1 MGYQFGN
8 PYTLLL
14 VASGAVSFGLVAQ
27 LWRHRRKRGVWPLL
41 GLLSGAGVWAV
52 SDALRIGAPTR
63 TAVLA
68 WNAVGYAG
76 VVAVAPSAFLF
87 AAAYGGRDQ
96 WFRPTRTGALLAVSA
111 GTYLVVL
118 TNPLHGLWR
127 ASERVSPG
135 SSLPVLVEQ
144 FGPVHRLWIA
154 YVLLFVVPASVW
166 MILTTRRD
174 PAPGLFGGRSGAVL
188 VAFLVPALCSILYVT
203 GLVPVDPTPF
213 GFLVTGAAFT
223 VAVGRYRLL
232 DLGPIARAT
241 VFDSMDSGAL
251 VLDRDDTVV
260 DANPAALDALETDR
274 STLVGMSIRD
284 LLADTGVETDRFVDT
299 REFEG
304 TIAVESDSETR
315 HYDLR
320 ISPIGTDGTSLGRV
334 AIFGDVTDR
343 VRTREELAARTTA
356 LERRNERLEEFASLV
371 SHDLRNPL
379 NVATGSIELAR
390 TREDVTHLER
400 AESALHRMDALIDD
414 LLVLSRSETQLEDTV
429 VLDLQPVARAAWE
442 ELERDEGR
450 LRVQA
455 ETPVVDGDRSQLK
468 HLFANLFRN
477 ALDHNDP
484 PVTVTVGPLAD
495 GNGFFVA
502 DDGCGI
508 DAEDHETVFEH
519 GYTTHS
525 DGTGFGLSIV
535 RHIAEAH
542 GWDVTVTDSQQGGA
556 RFEFRTD

>member
-1 MGYQFGN
+1 MGYQLGN

-14 VASGAVSFGLVAQ
+14 VASGAVSFGLGRQ
-27 LWRHRRKRGVWPLL
+27 LWHHRGKRGVLPLL
-41 GLLSGAGVWAV
+41 GLLVGAGVWAV
-52 SDALRIGAPTR
+52 SDALRIAAPTR

-76 VVAVAPSAFLF
+76 VVTVAPSAFLF

-96 WFRPTRTGALLAVSA
+96 WLRSARTGILFAISA

-127 ASERVSPG
+127 SSEVVSPG
-135 SSLPVLVEQ
+135 TPPPVLVEQ

-154 YVLLFVVPASVW
+154 YVLLFVVPGSVW
-166 MILTTRRD
+166 MIVTTRRD
-174 PAPGLFGGRSGAVL
+174 PAPGPFGGRSGAVL
-188 VAFLVPALCSILYVT
+188 VAFLVPVLCSILYVT
-203 GLVPVDPTPF
+203 ELVPVDPTPF
-213 GFLVTGAAFT
+213 GFLVTGAAVT
-223 VAVGRYRLL
+223 VAVRRYRLF

-251 VLDRDDTVV
+251 VLDRHDTVV

-274 STLVGMSIRD
+274 STLVGTSIREF
-284 LLADTGVETDRFVDT
+284 LADVGIETGRFADT

-304 TIAVESDSETR
+304 TIAIENDSETR

-320 ISPIGTDGTSLGRV
+320 ISPIGIGGTSVGRV
-334 AIFGDVTDR
+334 AIFADVTDR
-343 VRTREELAARTTA
+343 VRTRQELVARTST
-356 LERRNERLEEFASLV
+356 LERRNERLDEFASLV

-379 NVATGSIELAR
+379 NVATGSVELAR
-390 TREDVTHLER
+390 THEDLSHLER

-414 LLVLSRSETQLEDTV
+414 LLVLSRSGTELDDTAPIDLE
-429 VLDLQPVARAAWE
+429 PVARAAWHD
-442 ELERDEGR
+442 LERDAGR
-450 LRVQA
+450 LVVQA
-455 ETPVVDGDRSQLK
+455 HTPVVEGDRGQLR
-468 HLFANLFRN
+468 HLFVNLFRN
-477 ALDHNDP
+477 ALDHNDT

-502 DDGCGI
+502 DDGRGI
-508 DAEDHETVFEH
+508 DDEDHEVVFEH

-525 DGTGFGLSIV
+525 EGTGFGLSIV
-535 RHIAEAH
+535 GHIAEAH
-542 GWDVTVTDSQQGGA
+542 GWDCTVGDGSHGGA